1 MTNTSI
7 RLATLADEAA
17 VFGLLSVLME
27 GQPVTG
33 VPITDCNSARIIY
46 RDLVMGVRG
55 NALVFEANG
64 EVRGL
69 ITLSYTPAIHCG
81 GEYARVEELI
91 IDDEARGGGGGRM
104 LVEAAIEK
112 ACQRGYNEIRVYARE
127 HARAFY
133 EKTGFRYVGPELH
146 FKTQRLTGWK

>member
-1 MTNTSI
+1 MTNTTI
-7 RLATLADEAA
+7 RLATLADESA
-17 VFGLLSVLME
+17 VFASLPMLME
-27 GQPVTG
+27 RRLVAG
-33 VPITDCNSARIIY
+33 VPIEHSYPARIIY
-46 RDLVMGVRG
+46 RDLVMGGRG
-55 NALVFEANG
+55 NSLVFEANG

-112 ACQRGYNEIRVYARE
+112 ACQRGCNEIRVYARE

-146 FKTQRLTGWK
+146 FMT